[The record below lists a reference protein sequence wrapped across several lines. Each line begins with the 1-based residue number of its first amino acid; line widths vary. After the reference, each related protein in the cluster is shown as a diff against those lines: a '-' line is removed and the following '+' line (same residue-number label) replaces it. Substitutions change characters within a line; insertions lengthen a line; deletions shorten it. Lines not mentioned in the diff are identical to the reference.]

1 MKMNICVK
9 SSIPIDL
16 NSPSI
21 CKLGSNTLIH
31 LYDVVNYPNLTKYVF
46 FLEKIQYKNKKC
58 LIYSTCTTKF
68 EMKHST
74 YHTTG
79 TERRA
84 GHMIQ
89 TKISS
94 Q

>member
-1 MKMNICVK
+1 MNTSLRC
-9 SSIPIDL
+9 
-16 NSPSI
+16 
-21 CKLGSNTLIH
+21 CKLSK
-31 LYDVVNYPNLTKYVF
+31 PNKIGGF
-46 FLEKIQYKNKKC
+46 FGENPKQKYKNKKC